1 MSELPLGAMGRGTSL
16 AKIGGAL
23 GVAGS
28 IIGILIFLGGCFGY
42 SASFVLS
49 PIALVLGSLGLIL
62 TIVGGFQKNPGM
74 EDPQIVASYLV
85 NIAVISGALLE
96 MAAWL
101 GWSFFVGE
109 GHRVW
114 GG

>member
-1 MSELPLGAMGRGTSL
+1 MSELPLRATGRGTSL

-23 GVAGS
+23 GIAGS
-28 IIGILIFLGGCFGY
+28 IIGMIIFLGGCFGFN
-42 SASFVLS
+42 ASFVLS
-49 PIALVLGSLGLIL
+49 PIPLVLGCLGLVL
-62 TIVGGFQKNPGM
+62 TVMGGFQKNPGI
-74 EDPQIVASYLV
+74 EDPHLVASYLI